1 MTQEGVFPR
10 RGGVCS
16 LERQREKGPLV
27 AEELPFLNE
36 GGMATGLGLVAETV
50 EEA

>member
-10 RGGVCS
+10 RGGVCCP
-16 LERQREKGPLV
+16 ERQRQKGPLV
-27 AEELPFLNE
+27 AEELLFLNK
-36 GGMATGLGLVAETV
+36 GGMATRLGLVTETA